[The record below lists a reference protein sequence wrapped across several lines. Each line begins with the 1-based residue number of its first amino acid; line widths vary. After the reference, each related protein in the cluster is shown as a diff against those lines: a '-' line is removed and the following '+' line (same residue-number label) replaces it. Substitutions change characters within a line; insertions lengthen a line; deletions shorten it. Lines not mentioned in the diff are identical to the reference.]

1 MKVKFLVDTAY
12 QGPRKSG
19 DVIDVPEDFAKR
31 WVKNGIAALVKDN
44 KKQASEDDDNDKVV
58 NQASND
64 DVQAQTPAQQAN
76 DEDESKDD
84 LSNKS
89 AKELYSLCVEK
100 GIEVEAK
107 KSKEYYLEKLA

>member
-12 QGPRKSG
+12 QGPRKTG
-19 DVIDVPEDFAKR
+19 DVIDAPEDFAKR
-31 WVKNGIAALVKDN
+31 WVKNGIAALVKDD
-44 KKQASEDDDNDKVV
+44 KKQTSEDDKVV

-64 DVQAQTPAQQAN
+64 DDVQAQAPAQQTN

-89 AKELYSLCVEK
+89 AKELYALCVEK